1 MLLQGPVIMPH
12 HVVMSFEIFHV
23 IIRWSITDRD
33 STSSSIVVVV
43 VVVYLYSASR
53 SASNVLIVP

>member
-43 VVVYLYSASR
+43 VYLYSASR